1 MYSRPAKNEKRYPTK
16 KQSFSRKIP
25 DKEQSFSEKK
35 TAFLLGISLYFRPF
49 VVRYGFSSMPESGS
63 PSSGYLFAL
72 QFAEIS
78 VLAADTSLLILGP
91 CGELNPQP
99 SGFEGGATLILLLI
113 VLSLRHSPSI
123 R

>member
-63 PSSGYLFAL
+63 PSSGSLFGHP
-72 QFAEIS
+72 FAEIS
-78 VLAADTSLLILGP
+78 VLATDTHLLILGP
-91 CGELNPQP
+91 WEIEPATFRFGRRCH
-99 SGFEGGATLILLLI
+99 SDFTKADMTYGG
-113 VLSLRHSPSI
+113 P
-123 R
+123 